1 MNAYSLFSIKQASS
15 QQGAALIT
23 SLVILLI
30 LTVLGISAMGTTS
43 MEELM
48 TGNLRDQMISF
59 QAAEDAITDGER
71 EVDTW
76 LVSGAPI
83 ANLTGSNGVYLKDA
97 LLDPNTTYQSYA
109 EAAFDDAAIWNN
121 ATPYGLITLVPPL
134 TASLPGQSLAAQPVY
149 IIEEVQLIP
158 QEADADSARH
168 PGSGSSV
175 AYYKI
180 TAKGRG
186 LSNNAV
192 TLLQTTIAHRY

>member
-1 MNAYSLFSIKQASS
+1 MITIKQPIL

-48 TGNLRDQMISF
+48 TGNLRDQIISF
-59 QAAEDAITDGER
+59 QAAESGLSDGER

-76 LVSGAPI
+76 PVSGAPL

-97 LLDPNTTYQSYA
+97 LLQPNTPYLDYA
-109 EAAFDDAAIWNN
+109 EGAFDDALIWGN
-121 ATPYGLITLVPPL
+121 ATMYGLVTGAIPL
-134 TASLPGQSLAAQPVY
+134 DPLNLAAQPVY

-158 QEADADSARH
+158 QEADADSTRH
-168 PGSGSSV
+168 PKPGSSIG
-175 AYYKI
+175 YYKI

>member
-1 MNAYSLFSIKQASS
+1 MIKQPYL

-30 LTVLGISAMGTTS
+30 LTVLGITAMGTTS

-48 TGNLRDQMISF
+48 TGNLRDQFISF
-59 QAAEDAITDGER
+59 QAAESGLADGER

-76 LVSGAPI
+76 LVGAAPI
-83 ANLTGSNGVYLKDA
+83 ADATASNGVYLKDA
-97 LLDPNTTYQSYA
+97 LLAPNTIYDDYA
-109 EAAFDDAAIWNN
+109 AGAFDDVVIWGN
-121 ATPYGLITLVPPL
+121 AKTYGSITLAAPLIPDPPL
-134 TASLPGQSLAAQPVY
+134 AAPPVY

-168 PGSGSSV
+168 PGAGSSIG
-175 AYYKI
+175 YYKI
-180 TAKGRG
+180 TTKGRG

-192 TLLQTTIAHRY
+192 TILQSTIAHRY